1 MMEDKLAEK
10 ELEINKKN
18 NDLKEII
25 KGLEEKTTELKA
37 LIENKR
43 TDRGKLNYKL
53 ATINKD
59 IESRKEQIDNITNE
73 ESATQGKQI
82 SFEEIKVQCNSVI
95 NTFIREIPFN
105 NISHAQLRFKI
116 KYGEL
121 NIMRLIEDENMDFL
135 RLKQQTKIQFNKN
148 ENDFFFADEN
158 KNIYLDSLNVKKA
171 LFPLETVT
179 IEKYEPTIILLDRYN
194 NLEAKEEAKSNHLAN
209 ILVTDDYKIKLNF
222 VERLIESVKKNF
234 RGWFH
239 FLTFF
244 FFIFCLISTSISFRN
259 VKEYNN
265 FVDPFKNGKQN
276 FGFEGAGVTIFHY
289 L

>member
-1 MMEDKLAEK
+1 MDKDK
-10 ELEINKKN
+10 STDKQHEIYKKN
-18 NDLKEII
+18 ADLKAII
-25 KGLEEKTTELKA
+25 KGLEDKTTELKA
-37 LIENKR
+37 LIENKKS
-43 TDRGKLNYKL
+43 DGAKLCYKL

-59 IESRKEQIDNITNE
+59 IESRKESIDIITNE

-82 SFEEIKVQCNSVI
+82 SFEEIKVQCNSVL

-105 NISHAQLRFKI
+105 NIALAQLRFKI

-194 NLEAKEEAKSNHLAN
+194 NVESKEESKSNFLAN
-209 ILVTDDYKIKLNF
+209 NLVTDDYRIKLNF
-222 VERLIESVKKNF
+222 VQRLVESAKQNF
-234 RGWFH
+234 RGFFH
-239 FLTFF
+239 FGTFF

-259 VKEYNN
+259 VKGYNN
-265 FVDPFKNGKQN
+265 FVEPFKNGQQN
-276 FGFEGAGVTIFHY
+276 FGFSGATV
-289 L
+289 